1 MKKIL
6 QYLMTGITNAI
17 MTFLL
22 MAAPIAAIVYSSHL
36 VDAAAFPAIKTAIA
50 APYRELIG
58 GPAKWFDAGL
68 NQRYAELSGQP
79 TTIDI
84 WYRQL
89 GKRDR

>member
-6 QYLMTGITNAI
+6 QCLMTGIANVI

-22 MAAPIAAIVYSSHL
+22 MAAPIAAIVFSSHL
-36 VDAAAFPAIKTAIA
+36 VDAAALPAIKTAIA

-58 GPAKWFDAGL
+58 GSSKWFDAGL
-68 NQRYAELSGQP
+68 NHWYAELSGQP

-84 WYRQL
+84 VYKQL